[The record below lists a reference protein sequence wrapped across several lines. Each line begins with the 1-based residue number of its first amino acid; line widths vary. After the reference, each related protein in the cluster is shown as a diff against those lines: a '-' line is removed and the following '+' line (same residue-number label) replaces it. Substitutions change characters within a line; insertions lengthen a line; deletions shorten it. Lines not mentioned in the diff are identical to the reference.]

1 MPARLAASVLADIES
16 ALSEPGPL
24 PFGYLQQI
32 AEINST
38 SIQTVCRIKKRLDYG
53 FKAIPLSGGPVP
65 ILQDEHEKALKLVL
79 DKRPWMSLDNLQVFF
94 LEAYT
99 IKASL
104 STICRALKRIKV

>member
-79 DKRPWMSLDNLQVFF
+79 DKRPWMYLDELQEFVF
-94 LEAYT
+94 EAYT
-99 IKASL
+99 IQASR
-104 STICRALKRIKV
+104 SKYCGDSCKN